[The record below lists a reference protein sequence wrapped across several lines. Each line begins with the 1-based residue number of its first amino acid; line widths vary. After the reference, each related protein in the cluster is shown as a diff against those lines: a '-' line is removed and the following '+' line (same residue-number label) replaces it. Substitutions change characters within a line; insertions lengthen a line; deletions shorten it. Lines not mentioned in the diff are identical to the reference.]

1 MLLSGKQPEMEYV
14 QASTPN
20 SDVKDRIARA
30 WSDDQP
36 QADGFVLDTLTVGLW
51 AARTADNFDDAVWS
65 TVSRGEDADTSA
77 AVAGALAGARF
88 GASGISHG
96 GKSTFNSSQPMFA
109 EVDRTYLESVAE
121 KLATL

>member
-20 SDVKDRIARA
+20 SDVRDRIARA

-36 QADGFVLDTLTVGLW
+36 QADGFVLDTLTAGLW

-65 TVSRGEDADTSA
+65 AVSRGEDADTSA
-77 AVAGALAGARF
+77 AVAGARF

-96 GKSTFNSSQPMFA
+96 DKSTFNSSQPMFA

>member
-20 SDVKDRIARA
+20 SDVRDRIARA

-36 QADGFVLDTLTVGLW
+36 QADGFVLDTLMVGLW
-51 AARTADNFDDAVWS
+51 ATRTADNFDDAVWS
-65 TVSRGEDADTSA
+65 AVSRGEDADTSA
-77 AVAGALAGARF
+77 AVAGAFAGARF

-96 GKSTFNSSQPMFA
+96 DKSTFNSSQPMFA